1 VTTDNASSN
10 GTFIEELARLTKDF
24 DHPFEKE
31 NWIRCL
37 AHILNL
43 AAQDAL
49 DCLKPN
55 IEKVTHCSTL
65 LLVSNQS
72 NVLFFCL

>member
-1 VTTDNASSN
+1 MTTDNASSN

-24 DHPFEKE
+24 DCPFEKE

-43 AAQDAL
+43 ASQDAL
-49 DCLKPN
+49 ECLKPN
-55 IEKVTHCSTL
+55 IEKVVPIVL
-65 LLVSNQS
+65 PRLKYKS
-72 NVLFFCL
+72 NVLFHC

>member
-1 VTTDNASSN
+1 MTTDNASSN

-55 IEKVTHCSTL
+55 IEKVVTIDPLFYTST
-65 LLVSNQS
+65 
-72 NVLFFCL
+72 